1 MQSKMKNKDV
11 TKLHNLIDQLNQ
23 CIDRLSEEDV
33 VVKMGVTQN
42 FEHEATTKPYLI
54 SVKQITT
61 LYDGKM
67 KKHEQDKS

>member
-1 MQSKMKNKDV
+1 MKNKDV

-42 FEHEATTKPYLI
+42 FEPEVTTKPYLI